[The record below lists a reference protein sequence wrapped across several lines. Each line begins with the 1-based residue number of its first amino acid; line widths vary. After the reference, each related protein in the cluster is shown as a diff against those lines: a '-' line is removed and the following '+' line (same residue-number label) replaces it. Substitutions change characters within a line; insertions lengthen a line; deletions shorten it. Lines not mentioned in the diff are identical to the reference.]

1 MVFGQGVS
9 EPRSISICW
18 TEEIKLRWSDF
29 QGIPDSTSSGLAGCA
44 STLEAIGFWDNGL
57 PNFKVTNCFNKIH
70 SWAKDTAS
78 NDLLKHEQLHFD
90 IAEIHA
96 RKLRKT
102 IDSLRFV
109 NVDDMNVYS
118 DRIEYILDL
127 RDSVNIQYDTETA
140 HSIYRLKQKEW
151 EEKIT
156 NLLKELDDYSK

>member
-9 EPRSISICW
+9 EPHSISICW
-18 TEEIKLRWSDF
+18 AEETKLRWSDF
-29 QGIPDSTSSGLAGCA
+29 QGVPDSTSSGLAGCA
-44 STLEAIGFWDNGL
+44 ATLEAIGFWDKGL

-70 SWAKDTAS
+70 SWAKDTTS
-78 NDLLKHEQLHFD
+78 IHLLKHEQLHFD